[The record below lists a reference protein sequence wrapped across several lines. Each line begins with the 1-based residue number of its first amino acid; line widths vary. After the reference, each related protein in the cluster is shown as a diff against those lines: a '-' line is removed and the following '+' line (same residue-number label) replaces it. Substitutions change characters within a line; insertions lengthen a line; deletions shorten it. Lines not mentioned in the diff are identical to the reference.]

1 MHIFTTE
8 PIFKGEYYEDEL
20 KEREQQSGAEDEDK
34 SQRFAK
40 VSIAPT
46 KKYDAKMDQE
56 KPDQQ
61 DTEEQKSVRSIK
73 EEDDEGKKE
82 AEPTDKKFSEQLA
95 QDVKKDLFPSDKEDN
110 VSRDTRASS
119 VRDKSVCDDTQPE
132 KLEEN
137 EYFLEDL
144 ERLRVRK

>member
-1 MHIFTTE
+1 
-8 PIFKGEYYEDEL
+8 
-20 KEREQQSGAEDEDK
+20 
-34 SQRFAK
+34 
-40 VSIAPT
+40 
-46 KKYDAKMDQE
+46 MDQE

-61 DTEEQKSVRSIK
+61 DTEERKSVRSTK
-73 EEDDEGKKE
+73 EEDDEGKEE

-144 ERLRVRK
+144 EILRVRK